1 VLPPAHCA
9 VSQWRVTRRA
19 ASLRNLAQSLQLAD
33 LVTDERLALYA
44 DFEPQQQLPQFLR
57 QIRQSALA
65 LLAQTGEPF
74 P

>member
-1 VLPPAHCA
+1 M
-9 VSQWRVTRRA
+9 
-19 ASLRNLAQSLQLAD
+19 
-33 LVTDERLALYA
+33 VTDERLALYA